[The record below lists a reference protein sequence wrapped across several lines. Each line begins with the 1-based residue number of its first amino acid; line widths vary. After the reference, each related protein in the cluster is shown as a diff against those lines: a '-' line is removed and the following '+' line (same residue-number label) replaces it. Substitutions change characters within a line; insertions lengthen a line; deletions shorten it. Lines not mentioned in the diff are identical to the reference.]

1 MPKQYV
7 NMTCSFLLKS
17 DGPGMQ
23 MILIPELLLLTHQE
37 RHGEV
42 GLAEPE
48 PKTWLSFEQME
59 RASGLFLPT
68 GSSCGPVLKPL
79 TASFCLI

>member
-1 MPKQYV
+1 
-7 NMTCSFLLKS
+7 
-17 DGPGMQ
+17 
-23 MILIPELLLLTHQE
+23 MILIPELRLLTHQKE
-37 RHGEV
+37 RGGEV